1 MAEEKNFFADSEAY
15 ERSMGRLSRV
25 AGEAFLDWL
34 SLPSGL
40 RCLDV
45 GCGTG
50 SFTELW
56 LDRNAPSAMYA
67 IDPSEGQ
74 IALAKGK
81 PWASRVDL
89 RVGDAMSLPFGDD
102 EFDVAVMA
110 LVIQYIPDRTQAM
123 SEITRVVR
131 QGGTVAAYVWPAPG
145 EGPPTQP
152 LQDAVKSI
160 GVSRGR
166 RPRKKSVRLKA
177 SQNYSRHQVLKQ
189 SRVDRSKA
197 SSFSRTSMIIGPHRL
212 GRPSGTYPTQ
222 MSNGS
227 KPFCETAFRQTR
239 MAKSRIRRERT
250 LLEDGCQSD
259 AP

>member
-166 RPRKKSVRLKA
+166 RPGKKIRTIEGLTELFETSGLEAIDSRSIESQFIFKDFDDYWSSQTGETIRDLSDADVKRLKA
-177 SQNYSRHQVLKQ
+177 FLRDSLPTDENGQISYTARANAIRG
-189 SRVDRSKA
+189 RV
-197 SSFSRTSMIIGPHRL
+197 P
-212 GRPSGTYPTQ
+212 
-222 MSNGS
+222 
-227 KPFCETAFRQTR
+227 E
-239 MAKSRIRRERT
+239 
-250 LLEDGCQSD
+250 
-259 AP
+259 